1 MILSLAL
8 VHRFRVLMPVAL
20 NLMNW
25 RQVILDIRLIKVKI
39 SMSHIAMERL
49 SVQLV
54 VLARPMISVND
65 RSLIIVPT
73 GMESEA
79 ILVV

>member
-1 MILSLAL
+1 
-8 VHRFRVLMPVAL
+8 MPVAL